1 MDSNMSEYEKK
12 ISELRSRLKKVKS
25 SNSRKSR
32 DIEAIS
38 TEIERL
44 ENEVYTNTTSDSFD
58 QELEQVEALIA
69 KNQMIYKE
77 NSNKLLEIHNE
88 MLDISASENL
98 GNFSVEDFA
107 KNDDER
113 KKKYEKLSG
122 LYDSYGRVKRDTLE
136 RKKTLAALV
145 RKRNKLKK
153 DMELSDS
160 LHIGASQYREITD
173 TLRKRK
179 IVISILEQD
188 SYLASIIK
196 KPYKEQTPDERK
208 AIKAAKEEIIKKI
221 SEEIQRGATISESIE
236 ILYSLDTEMILKKKP
251 REVKMNLEE
260 LKNIVNSSD
269 GAVVRF
275 VGYQEKK
282 EPLKA
287 PDDMLLS
294 SQGEII
300 DKAMNSVYTYSKNY
314 HVLKGKD
321 DTKGYT
327 GEESKEFIDSI
338 RGTLPGVNEQ
348 EIRAL
353 ANRYAMAYH
362 DYRDMVSNARN
373 YTGEDIGA
381 ANDKVES
388 ARIEIE
394 NYIKNYYQEA
404 KANQGKDD
412 KDGQKD
418 FSDMTKEELE
428 KEIEKLEDQI
438 AMGRTQGIDV
448 TDLEEQLKL
457 ATSEFDKKDINPNL
471 SNPNPDFDFSEMDID
486 DLRNSRGNIHNQLMI
501 GQAQG
506 KDISDLAEQLN
517 AIDSEIARREKGKQ
531 KTLNPTTPN
540 PGNPDFDFSEMDIDD
555 LRNSRGNIH
564 NQLMI
569 GQAQGKDISDLAE
582 QLNAIDTEIAR
593 REKEDQKTAAPKPGY
608 PDFDISEMDLD
619 DLKNYRGNIHNL
631 LMIGQAQEKD
641 ISDLAERLNAI
652 DNEIAR
658 REKED
663 QKTAA
668 PKPGYPDFDISE
680 MDLDDL
686 KNYRGNIHNL
696 LMIGQAQEKD
706 ISDLAERLN
715 AIDNE
720 IARREKEEQMAT
732 QPTVAPTTASH
743 TTAPNTA
750 SHTTAPNTAS
760 HTTAPNTASH
770 TTAPNTASHTT
781 APNTASHTT
790 APNTAS
796 HTTAPKKTT
805 KPTVY
810 SVQSILAKL
819 TKDLD
824 VGKKDVKRYNASNIK
839 VRNTFK
845 EELHSGNVLY
855 NVVHVVPT
863 IFKTTVGFF
872 RKLGAKIMLKD
883 DAKKMVETLKSRI
896 NDLSED
902 ELQFLFD
909 NYRGNAIVQDMN
921 LQINDLLQAKL
932 KEFGLAKVEKLNDDI
947 KKNYSEL
954 FTLVGQI
961 NALDNK
967 TDKASIAK
975 KQELY
980 AKASVFVKKILDSRK
995 DANSLLSG
1003 GIHGQEEDFK
1013 AAATK
1018 MNYVGLRFSK
1028 IDDFDSELQQRLGE
1042 TELRMNQ
1049 AIAADE
1055 PKATVDKFLELEAL
1069 YSKNTEVKKSI
1080 VGRRSVGA
1088 KCYSPLAEEL
1098 NYKDDPFIKDL
1109 FTTIAVTSATVS
1121 AFRALSAQK
1130 MINEHNQQLSQ
1141 ANSNNQATIDYVH
1154 QTGND
1159 IASRRETFAEGMKA
1173 QGYGDTL
1180 GTANLGERYSLDGSN
1195 WHLGSDTYR
1204 SLDSHFHQIS
1214 SDNFANVSSQLN
1226 DVVSKYGQGTIT
1238 NAQALQEI
1246 AKISSSSNN
1255 AFMNLV
1261 TQSKEVLSN
1270 YTASH
1275 PQFDLSAVQG
1285 SIDYLV
1291 NHTDAIANMN
1301 QSMVD
1306 VTNLGGG
1313 LADVTLQQLEP
1324 LTAMPG
1330 LYSSLIAAASS
1341 AALASGVSKSM
1352 RKKDR
1357 EKYAEELSQMIME
1370 GYGQELEEN
1379 EKGHYL

>member
-619 DLKNYRGNIHNL
+619 DLR
-631 LMIGQAQEKD
+631 
-641 ISDLAERLNAI
+641 
-652 DNEIAR
+652 
-658 REKED
+658 
-663 QKTAA
+663 
-668 PKPGYPDFDISE
+668 
-680 MDLDDL
+680 
-686 KNYRGNIHNL
+686 NYRGNIHNL

-732 QPTVAPTTASH
+732 QPTVAPT
-743 TTAPNTA
+743 
-750 SHTTAPNTAS
+750 
-760 HTTAPNTASH
+760 
-770 TTAPNTASHTT
+770 
-781 APNTASHTT
+781 TASHTT

>member
-32 DIEAIS
+32 DIDAIS

-136 RKKTLAALV
+136 RKKALAALV

-188 SYLASIIK
+188 PYLASIVK

-327 GEESKEFIDSI
+327 GEESKEFLDSI

-412 KDGQKD
+412 KNGQKD

-457 ATSEFDKKDINPNL
+457 ATSEFDKKDINPDL

-486 DLRNSRGNIHNQLMI
+486 DLRNSRGNIHNQLML

-506 KDISDLAEQLN
+506 KDVSDLAEQLA
-517 AIDSEIARREKGKQ
+517 AIDTEIARREKGKQ

-540 PGNPDFDFSEMDIDD
+540 PSNPDFDFSEMDIDD
-555 LRNSRGNIH
+555 LRNYRGNIH
-564 NQLMI
+564 NLLML
-569 GQAQGKDISDLAE
+569 GQAQEKDISDLAE
-582 QLNAIDTEIAR
+582 KLNAIDTEIAR
-593 REKEDQKTAAPKPGY
+593 REKDEQKTTTPESDY

-619 DLKNYRGNIHNL
+619 DLRNYRGNIHNL
-631 LMIGQAQEKD
+631 LMLGQAQEKD
-641 ISDLAERLNAI
+641 ISDIAEKL
-652 DNEIAR
+652 
-658 REKED
+658 
-663 QKTAA
+663 T
-668 PKPGYPDFDISE
+668 
-680 MDLDDL
+680 
-686 KNYRGNIHNL
+686 
-696 LMIGQAQEKD
+696 
-706 ISDLAERLN
+706 

-720 IARREKEEQMAT
+720 IARREKEEQNAT
-732 QPTVAPTTASH
+732 QPTVAPTTASQ

-790 APNTAS
+790 APNTTSQTTAPNTAS

-819 TKDLD
+819 TNGLD
-824 VGKKDVKRYNASNIK
+824 VGKKDVKRFNASNIK

-872 RKLGAKIMLKD
+872 RKLGAKITLSD
-883 DAKKMVETLKSRI
+883 NAKKNVEILKSRI

-967 TDKASIAK
+967 TDKASITK

-980 AKASVFVKKILDSRK
+980 AKASVYVKNILNSRK

-1003 GIHGQEEDFK
+1003 GVHGQEEDFK

-1130 MINEHNQQLSQ
+1130 MINQHNQQLSQ

-1270 YTASH
+1270 YAANH

-1379 EKGHYL
+1379 EKGHYM

>member
-25 SNSRKSR
+25 SNSRKSK

-188 SYLASIIK
+188 PYLASIIK

-221 SEEIQRGATISESIE
+221 SEEIQRGASISESIE

-327 GEESKEFIDSI
+327 GEESKEFLDSI

-412 KDGQKD
+412 KNGQKD

-448 TDLEEQLKL
+448 TDLEEQLKR

-486 DLRNSRGNIHNQLMI
+486 DLRNSRGNIHNQLML

-506 KDISDLAEQLN
+506 KDISDLAEQLA

-582 QLNAIDTEIAR
+582 QLNAID
-593 REKEDQKTAAPKPGY
+593 
-608 PDFDISEMDLD
+608 
-619 DLKNYRGNIHNL
+619 
-631 LMIGQAQEKD
+631 
-641 ISDLAERLNAI
+641 
-652 DNEIAR
+652 NEIAR

-686 KNYRGNIHNL
+686 RNYRGNIHNL

-706 ISDLAERLN
+706 ISDFAERLN

-720 IARREKEEQMAT
+720 IARREKEEQKAT
-732 QPTVAPTTASH
+732 QPTVAPT
-743 TTAPNTA
+743 
-750 SHTTAPNTAS
+750 
-760 HTTAPNTASH
+760 
-770 TTAPNTASHTT
+770 
-781 APNTASHTT
+781 TASHTT

-980 AKASVFVKKILDSRK
+980 AKASVFVKNILDSRK

-1379 EKGHYL
+1379 EKGHYM

>member
-32 DIEAIS
+32 DIDAIS

-136 RKKTLAALV
+136 RKKALAALV

-188 SYLASIIK
+188 PYLASIVK

-221 SEEIQRGATISESIE
+221 SEEIQRGASISESIE

-287 PDDMLLS
+287 PDDMFLS

-327 GEESKEFIDSI
+327 GEESKEFLDSI

-412 KDGQKD
+412 KNGQKD

-448 TDLEEQLKL
+448 TDLEEQLMR

-486 DLRNSRGNIHNQLMI
+486 DLRNSRGNIHNQLML

-517 AIDSEIARREKGKQ
+517 AIDNEIARREKGKQ
-531 KTLNPTTPN
+531 KTLKPPTPN
-540 PGNPDFDFSEMDIDD
+540 PGNLDFDFSEMDIDD

-564 NQLMI
+564 NQLML

-593 REKEDQKTAAPKPGY
+593 REKEEQKTTTPKSDY
-608 PDFDISEMDLD
+608 PDYDISEMDID
-619 DLKNYRGNIHNL
+619 DLRNYRGNIHNL
-631 LMIGQAQEKD
+631 LMLGQAQEKD
-641 ISDLAERLNAI
+641 ISDLAE
-652 DNEIAR
+652 
-658 REKED
+658 K
-663 QKTAA
+663 
-668 PKPGYPDFDISE
+668 
-680 MDLDDL
+680 
-686 KNYRGNIHNL
+686 
-696 LMIGQAQEKD
+696 
-706 ISDLAERLN
+706 LN

-732 QPTVAPTTASH
+732 QPTVAPT
-743 TTAPNTA
+743 TA

-883 DAKKMVETLKSRI
+883 DAKKVVETLKSRI

-980 AKASVFVKKILDSRK
+980 AKASVFVKNILDSRK

-1003 GIHGQEEDFK
+1003 GVHGQEEDFK

-1204 SLDSHFHQIS
+1204 SLDSHFHQLS

-1255 AFMNLV
+1255 ALMNLA

-1270 YTASH
+1270 YAANH

-1357 EKYAEELSQMIME
+1357 EKYAEELSHMIME

-1379 EKGHYL
+1379 EKGHYM

>member
-25 SNSRKSR
+25 SNSRKSK

-136 RKKTLAALV
+136 RKKALAALV

-188 SYLASIIK
+188 PYLASIIK

-221 SEEIQRGATISESIE
+221 SEEIQRGASISESIE

-327 GEESKEFIDSI
+327 GEESKEFLDSI

-448 TDLEEQLKL
+448 TDLEEQLKR

-486 DLRNSRGNIHNQLMI
+486 DLRNSRGNIHNQLM
-501 GQAQG
+501 
-506 KDISDLAEQLN
+506 L
-517 AIDSEIARREKGKQ
+517 
-531 KTLNPTTPN
+531 
-540 PGNPDFDFSEMDIDD
+540 
-555 LRNSRGNIH
+555 
-564 NQLMI
+564 

-593 REKEDQKTAAPKPGY
+593 REKENQKTAAPKPGY

-619 DLKNYRGNIHNL
+619 DLR
-631 LMIGQAQEKD
+631 
-641 ISDLAERLNAI
+641 
-652 DNEIAR
+652 
-658 REKED
+658 
-663 QKTAA
+663 
-668 PKPGYPDFDISE
+668 
-680 MDLDDL
+680 
-686 KNYRGNIHNL
+686 NYRGNIHNL

-790 APNTAS
+790 AP
-796 HTTAPKKTT
+796 KKTT

-819 TKDLD
+819 TNGLD

-872 RKLGAKIMLKD
+872 RKLGAKIMLND
-883 DAKKMVETLKSRI
+883 SAKKNVEILKSRI
-896 NDLSED
+896 NILSD
-902 ELQFLFD
+902 NELQFLFD

-980 AKASVFVKKILDSRK
+980 AKASVFVKNILDSRK

-1379 EKGHYL
+1379 EKGHYM

>member
-136 RKKTLAALV
+136 RKKALAALV

-188 SYLASIIK
+188 PYLASIVK

-314 HVLKGKD
+314 HVLKGKG

-327 GEESKEFIDSI
+327 GEESKEFLDSI

-412 KDGQKD
+412 KNGQKD

-457 ATSEFDKKDINPNL
+457 ATSEFDKKDINPDL

-486 DLRNSRGNIHNQLMI
+486 DLRNSRGNIHNQLML

-506 KDISDLAEQLN
+506 KDISDLAEQLV
-517 AIDSEIARREKGKQ
+517 AIDNEIARREKGKQ

-540 PGNPDFDFSEMDIDD
+540 PGNPDFDFSEMNLDD

-564 NQLMI
+564 NQLML
-569 GQAQGKDISDLAE
+569 GQAQG
-582 QLNAIDTEIAR
+582 
-593 REKEDQKTAAPKPGY
+593 
-608 PDFDISEMDLD
+608 
-619 DLKNYRGNIHNL
+619 
-631 LMIGQAQEKD
+631 KD

-658 REKED
+658 REKDE
-663 QKTAA
+663 QKTTT
-668 PKPGYPDFDISE
+668 PESDYPDFDISE
-680 MDLDDL
+680 MNIDDL
-686 KNYRGNIHNL
+686 RNYRGNIHNL
-696 LMIGQAQEKD
+696 LMLGQAQEKD
-706 ISDLAERLN
+706 ISDLAEKLN
-715 AIDNE
+715 AIDTE
-720 IARREKEEQMAT
+720 IARREKEEQNAT
-732 QPTVAPTTASH
+732 QPTVAPTTASQ

-781 APNTASHTT
+781 APNTTSQ
-790 APNTAS
+790 
-796 HTTAPKKTT
+796 TTAPKKTA

-824 VGKKDVKRYNASNIK
+824 VGKKDVKRFNASNIK

-872 RKLGAKIMLKD
+872 RKLGAKITLSD
-883 DAKKMVETLKSRI
+883 NAKKNVEILKSRI

-967 TDKASIAK
+967 TDKASITK

-980 AKASVFVKKILDSRK
+980 AKASVYVKNILNSRK

-1003 GIHGQEEDFK
+1003 GVHGQEEDFK

-1130 MINEHNQQLSQ
+1130 MINQHNQQLSQ

-1159 IASRRETFAEGMKA
+1159 IAGRRGTFAEGMKA

-1379 EKGHYL
+1379 EKGHYM

>member
-136 RKKTLAALV
+136 RKKALAALV

-188 SYLASIIK
+188 PYLAAIVK

-221 SEEIQRGATISESIE
+221 SEEIQRGASISESIE

-327 GEESKEFIDSI
+327 GEESKEFLDSI

-412 KDGQKD
+412 KNGQKD

-471 SNPNPDFDFSEMDID
+471 GNPNPDFDFSEMDID
-486 DLRNSRGNIHNQLMI
+486 DLRNSRGNIHNQLM
-501 GQAQG
+501 
-506 KDISDLAEQLN
+506 L
-517 AIDSEIARREKGKQ
+517 
-531 KTLNPTTPN
+531 
-540 PGNPDFDFSEMDIDD
+540 
-555 LRNSRGNIH
+555 
-564 NQLMI
+564 

-619 DLKNYRGNIHNL
+619 DLRNYRGNIHNL

-641 ISDLAERLNAI
+641 ISDLAEQLNAI
-652 DNEIAR
+652 DTEIAR
-658 REKED
+658 REKEE
-663 QKTAA
+663 QKTTT
-668 PKPGYPDFDISE
+668 PKSDYPDYDISE
-680 MDLDDL
+680 MDIDDL
-686 KNYRGNIHNL
+686 RNYRGNIHNL
-696 LMIGQAQEKD
+696 LMLGQAQEKD
-706 ISDLAERLN
+706 ISDLAEKLN

-720 IARREKEEQMAT
+720 IARREKEEQKAT
-732 QPTVAPTTASH
+732 QPTVAPTTASHTTAPNTASHTTAPNTASH

-980 AKASVFVKKILDSRK
+980 AKASVYVKNILNSRK

-1379 EKGHYL
+1379 EKGHYM

>member
-12 ISELRSRLKKVKS
+12 ISELRSRLKKVKN

-32 DIEAIS
+32 DIDAIS

-136 RKKTLAALV
+136 RKKALAALV

-188 SYLASIIK
+188 PYLASIVK

-327 GEESKEFIDSI
+327 GEESKEFLDSI

-412 KDGQKD
+412 KNGQKD

-448 TDLEEQLKL
+448 TDLEEQLMR

-471 SNPNPDFDFSEMDID
+471 GNPNPDFDFSEMDID
-486 DLRNSRGNIHNQLMI
+486 DLRNSRGNIHNQLML

-517 AIDSEIARREKGKQ
+517 AID
-531 KTLNPTTPN
+531 N
-540 PGNPDFDFSEMDIDD
+540 
-555 LRNSRGNIH
+555 
-564 NQLMI
+564 
-569 GQAQGKDISDLAE
+569 
-582 QLNAIDTEIAR
+582 EIAR
-593 REKEDQKTAAPKPGY
+593 REKEEQKTAAPKPGY

-619 DLKNYRGNIHNL
+619 DLR
-631 LMIGQAQEKD
+631 
-641 ISDLAERLNAI
+641 
-652 DNEIAR
+652 
-658 REKED
+658 
-663 QKTAA
+663 
-668 PKPGYPDFDISE
+668 
-680 MDLDDL
+680 
-686 KNYRGNIHNL
+686 NYRGNIHNL

-732 QPTVAPTTASH
+732 QPTVAPT
-743 TTAPNTA
+743 
-750 SHTTAPNTAS
+750 TAS

-872 RKLGAKIMLKD
+872 RKLGAKITLSD
-883 DAKKMVETLKSRI
+883 NAKKNVEILKSRI

-967 TDKASIAK
+967 TDKASITK

-980 AKASVFVKKILDSRK
+980 AKASVYVKNILNSRK

-1003 GIHGQEEDFK
+1003 GVHGQEEDFK

-1159 IASRRETFAEGMKA
+1159 IASRRGTFAEGMKA

-1246 AKISSSSNN
+1246 SKISASSNN
-1255 AFMNLV
+1255 AFMDLV

-1379 EKGHYL
+1379 EKGHYM

>member
-25 SNSRKSR
+25 SNSRKSK

-136 RKKTLAALV
+136 RKKALAALV

-188 SYLASIIK
+188 PYLASIIK

-221 SEEIQRGATISESIE
+221 SEEIQRGASISESIE

-327 GEESKEFIDSI
+327 GEESKEFLDSI

-448 TDLEEQLKL
+448 TDLEEQLKR

-486 DLRNSRGNIHNQLMI
+486 DLRNSRGNIHNQLML

-517 AIDSEIARREKGKQ
+517 AIDNEIARREKGKQ
-531 KTLNPTTPN
+531 KTLKPTTPN

-593 REKEDQKTAAPKPGY
+593 REKENQKTAAPKPGY

-619 DLKNYRGNIHNL
+619 DLR
-631 LMIGQAQEKD
+631 
-641 ISDLAERLNAI
+641 
-652 DNEIAR
+652 
-658 REKED
+658 
-663 QKTAA
+663 
-668 PKPGYPDFDISE
+668 
-680 MDLDDL
+680 
-686 KNYRGNIHNL
+686 NYRGNIHNL

-790 APNTAS
+790 AP
-796 HTTAPKKTT
+796 KKTT

-819 TKDLD
+819 TNGLD

-872 RKLGAKIMLKD
+872 RKLGAKIMLND
-883 DAKKMVETLKSRI
+883 SAKKNVEILKSRI
-896 NDLSED
+896 NILSD
-902 ELQFLFD
+902 NELQFLFD

-980 AKASVFVKKILDSRK
+980 AKASVFVKNILDSRK

-1379 EKGHYL
+1379 EKGHYM

>member
-32 DIEAIS
+32 DIDAIS

-136 RKKTLAALV
+136 RKKALAALV

-188 SYLASIIK
+188 PYLASIVK

-221 SEEIQRGATISESIE
+221 SEEIQRGASISESIE

-327 GEESKEFIDSI
+327 GEESKEFLDSI

-412 KDGQKD
+412 KNGQKD

-457 ATSEFDKKDINPNL
+457 ATSEFDKKDINPDL

-486 DLRNSRGNIHNQLMI
+486 DLRNSRGNIHNQLML

-506 KDISDLAEQLN
+506 KDISDLAEQLA
-517 AIDSEIARREKGKQ
+517 AIDTEIARREKGKQ

-540 PGNPDFDFSEMDIDD
+540 PGNPDFDFSEMDLDD

-564 NQLMI
+564 NQLML
-569 GQAQGKDISDLAE
+569 GQAQGKDISDLAD
-582 QLNAIDTEIAR
+582 QLNAIDNEIAR
-593 REKEDQKTAAPKPGY
+593 REKDEQKTTTPESDY
-608 PDFDISEMDLD
+608 PDFDISEMDID
-619 DLKNYRGNIHNL
+619 DLRNYRGNIHNL
-631 LMIGQAQEKD
+631 LMLGQAQEKD
-641 ISDLAERLNAI
+641 ISDLAE
-652 DNEIAR
+652 
-658 REKED
+658 K
-663 QKTAA
+663 
-668 PKPGYPDFDISE
+668 
-680 MDLDDL
+680 
-686 KNYRGNIHNL
+686 
-696 LMIGQAQEKD
+696 
-706 ISDLAERLN
+706 LN

-720 IARREKEEQMAT
+720 IARREKEEQKTT
-732 QPTVAPTTASH
+732 QPTVAPTTASQ

-819 TKDLD
+819 TNGLD
-824 VGKKDVKRYNASNIK
+824 VGKKDVKRFNASNIK

-872 RKLGAKIMLKD
+872 RKLGAKIMLND
-883 DAKKMVETLKSRI
+883 SAKKNVEILKSRI
-896 NDLSED
+896 NILSD
-902 ELQFLFD
+902 NELQFLFD

-967 TDKASIAK
+967 TDKASITK

-980 AKASVFVKKILDSRK
+980 AKASVYVKNILNSRK

-1003 GIHGQEEDFK
+1003 GVHGQEEDFK

-1130 MINEHNQQLSQ
+1130 MINQHNQQLSQ

-1159 IASRRETFAEGMKA
+1159 IASRRGTFAEGMKA

-1246 AKISSSSNN
+1246 SKISASSNN
-1255 AFMNLV
+1255 AFMDLV

-1270 YTASH
+1270 YAANH

-1313 LADVTLQQLEP
+1313 LADVTLQQIEP

-1379 EKGHYL
+1379 EKGHYM

>member
-58 QELEQVEALIA
+58 QELEQLEALIA

-136 RKKTLAALV
+136 RKKALAALV

-188 SYLASIIK
+188 PYLAAIVK

-327 GEESKEFIDSI
+327 GEESKEFLDSI

-394 NYIKNYYQEA
+394 NYIKNYYQET

-412 KDGQKD
+412 KDGKKD

-448 TDLEEQLKL
+448 TDLEEQLMR
-457 ATSEFDKKDINPNL
+457 ATSEFDKKGINPNL
-471 SNPNPDFDFSEMDID
+471 GNPNPDFDFSEMDID
-486 DLRNSRGNIHNQLMI
+486 DLRNSRGNIYNQLML

-564 NQLMI
+564 NQLML

-593 REKEDQKTAAPKPGY
+593 REKENQKTAAPKPGY

-619 DLKNYRGNIHNL
+619 DLRNYRGNIHNL

-641 ISDLAERLNAI
+641 IR
-652 DNEIAR
+652 
-658 REKED
+658 
-663 QKTAA
+663 
-668 PKPGYPDFDISE
+668 
-680 MDLDDL
+680 
-686 KNYRGNIHNL
+686 
-696 LMIGQAQEKD
+696 
-706 ISDLAERLN
+706 DLAERLN

-1204 SLDSHFHQIS
+1204 SLDSQFHQLS

-1255 AFMNLV
+1255 TLMNLA

-1270 YTASH
+1270 YAASH

-1357 EKYAEELSQMIME
+1357 EKYAEELSQMILE
-1370 GYGQELEEN
+1370 GYGQELKEN
-1379 EKGHYL
+1379 DKGHHM

>member
-25 SNSRKSR
+25 SNSRKSK

-136 RKKTLAALV
+136 RKKALAALV

-188 SYLASIIK
+188 PYLASIIK

-221 SEEIQRGATISESIE
+221 SEEIQRGASISESIE

-327 GEESKEFIDSI
+327 GEESKEFLDSI

-448 TDLEEQLKL
+448 TDLEEQLKR

-486 DLRNSRGNIHNQLMI
+486 DLRNSRGNIHNQLML

-517 AIDSEIARREKGKQ
+517 AIDNEIARREKGKQ
-531 KTLNPTTPN
+531 KTLKPTTPN

-593 REKEDQKTAAPKPGY
+593 REKENQKTAAPKPGY

-619 DLKNYRGNIHNL
+619 DLRNYRGNIHNL
-631 LMIGQAQEKD
+631 LMIGQAQE
-641 ISDLAERLNAI
+641 
-652 DNEIAR
+652 
-658 REKED
+658 
-663 QKTAA
+663 Q
-668 PKPGYPDFDISE
+668 
-680 MDLDDL
+680 
-686 KNYRGNIHNL
+686 
-696 LMIGQAQEKD
+696 D

-790 APNTAS
+790 AP
-796 HTTAPKKTT
+796 KKTT

-819 TKDLD
+819 TNGLD

-872 RKLGAKIMLKD
+872 RKLGAKIMLND
-883 DAKKMVETLKSRI
+883 SAKKNVEILKSRI
-896 NDLSED
+896 NILSD
-902 ELQFLFD
+902 NELQFLFD

-980 AKASVFVKKILDSRK
+980 AKASVFVKNILDSRK

-1379 EKGHYL
+1379 EKGHYM

>member
-1 MDSNMSEYEKK
+1 
-12 ISELRSRLKKVKS
+12 
-25 SNSRKSR
+25 
-32 DIEAIS
+32 
-38 TEIERL
+38 
-44 ENEVYTNTTSDSFD
+44 
-58 QELEQVEALIA
+58 
-69 KNQMIYKE
+69 
-77 NSNKLLEIHNE
+77 
-88 MLDISASENL
+88 
-98 GNFSVEDFA
+98 
-107 KNDDER
+107 
-113 KKKYEKLSG
+113 
-122 LYDSYGRVKRDTLE
+122 
-136 RKKTLAALV
+136 
-145 RKRNKLKK
+145 
-153 DMELSDS
+153 
-160 LHIGASQYREITD
+160 
-173 TLRKRK
+173 
-179 IVISILEQD
+179 
-188 SYLASIIK
+188 
-196 KPYKEQTPDERK
+196 
-208 AIKAAKEEIIKKI
+208 
-221 SEEIQRGATISESIE
+221 
-236 ILYSLDTEMILKKKP
+236 
-251 REVKMNLEE
+251 
-260 LKNIVNSSD
+260 
-269 GAVVRF
+269 
-275 VGYQEKK
+275 
-282 EPLKA
+282 
-287 PDDMLLS
+287 
-294 SQGEII
+294 
-300 DKAMNSVYTYSKNY
+300 
-314 HVLKGKD
+314 
-321 DTKGYT
+321 
-327 GEESKEFIDSI
+327 
-338 RGTLPGVNEQ
+338 
-348 EIRAL
+348 
-353 ANRYAMAYH
+353 
-362 DYRDMVSNARN
+362 
-373 YTGEDIGA
+373 
-381 ANDKVES
+381 
-388 ARIEIE
+388 
-394 NYIKNYYQEA
+394 
-404 KANQGKDD
+404 
-412 KDGQKD
+412 
-418 FSDMTKEELE
+418 
-428 KEIEKLEDQI
+428 
-438 AMGRTQGIDV
+438 
-448 TDLEEQLKL
+448 
-457 ATSEFDKKDINPNL
+457 
-471 SNPNPDFDFSEMDID
+471 
-486 DLRNSRGNIHNQLMI
+486 
-501 GQAQG
+501 
-506 KDISDLAEQLN
+506 
-517 AIDSEIARREKGKQ
+517 
-531 KTLNPTTPN
+531 
-540 PGNPDFDFSEMDIDD
+540 MDIDD

-593 REKEDQKTAAPKPGY
+593 REKENQKTAAPKPGY

-619 DLKNYRGNIHNL
+619 DLR
-631 LMIGQAQEKD
+631 
-641 ISDLAERLNAI
+641 
-652 DNEIAR
+652 
-658 REKED
+658 
-663 QKTAA
+663 
-668 PKPGYPDFDISE
+668 
-680 MDLDDL
+680 
-686 KNYRGNIHNL
+686 NYRGNIHNL

-796 HTTAPKKTT
+796 HTTAPNTASHTTAPKKTT

-819 TKDLD
+819 TNGLD

-872 RKLGAKIMLKD
+872 RKLGAKIMLND
-883 DAKKMVETLKSRI
+883 SAKKNVEILKSRI
-896 NDLSED
+896 NILSD
-902 ELQFLFD
+902 NELQFLFD

-980 AKASVFVKKILDSRK
+980 AKASVFVKNILDSRK

-1226 DVVSKYGQGTIT
+1226 
-1238 NAQALQEI
+1238 
-1246 AKISSSSNN
+1246 
-1255 AFMNLV
+1255 
-1261 TQSKEVLSN
+1261 
-1270 YTASH
+1270 
-1275 PQFDLSAVQG
+1275 
-1285 SIDYLV
+1285 
-1291 NHTDAIANMN
+1291 
-1301 QSMVD
+1301 
-1306 VTNLGGG
+1306 
-1313 LADVTLQQLEP
+1313 
-1324 LTAMPG
+1324 
-1330 LYSSLIAAASS
+1330 
-1341 AALASGVSKSM
+1341 
-1352 RKKDR
+1352 
-1357 EKYAEELSQMIME
+1357 
-1370 GYGQELEEN
+1370 
-1379 EKGHYL
+1379 

>member
-582 QLNAIDTEIAR
+582 QLNAIDT
-593 REKEDQKTAAPKPGY
+593 
-608 PDFDISEMDLD
+608 
-619 DLKNYRGNIHNL
+619 
-631 LMIGQAQEKD
+631 
-641 ISDLAERLNAI
+641 
-652 DNEIAR
+652 EIAR

>member
-32 DIEAIS
+32 DIDAIS

-136 RKKTLAALV
+136 RKKALAALV

-188 SYLASIIK
+188 PYLASIVK

-221 SEEIQRGATISESIE
+221 SEEIQRGASISESIE

-327 GEESKEFIDSI
+327 GEESKEFLDSI

-412 KDGQKD
+412 KNGQKD

-457 ATSEFDKKDINPNL
+457 ATSEFDKKDINPDL

-486 DLRNSRGNIHNQLMI
+486 DLRNSRGNIHNQLML

-506 KDISDLAEQLN
+506 KDISDLAEQLI

-540 PGNPDFDFSEMDIDD
+540 PGNPDFDFSEMDLDD

-564 NQLMI
+564 NQLML
-569 GQAQGKDISDLAE
+569 GQAQGKDISDLAD

-593 REKEDQKTAAPKPGY
+593 REKKEQK
-608 PDFDISEMDLD
+608 
-619 DLKNYRGNIHNL
+619 
-631 LMIGQAQEKD
+631 
-641 ISDLAERLNAI
+641 
-652 DNEIAR
+652 
-658 REKED
+658 
-663 QKTAA
+663 
-668 PKPGYPDFDISE
+668 
-680 MDLDDL
+680 
-686 KNYRGNIHNL
+686 
-696 LMIGQAQEKD
+696 
-706 ISDLAERLN
+706 
-715 AIDNE
+715 
-720 IARREKEEQMAT
+720 AT
-732 QPTVAPTTASH
+732 QPTVAPT
-743 TTAPNTA
+743 
-750 SHTTAPNTAS
+750 TAS

-980 AKASVFVKKILDSRK
+980 AKASVFVKNILDSRK

-1141 ANSNNQATIDYVH
+1141 TNSNNQATIDYVH

-1379 EKGHYL
+1379 EKGHYM

>member
-1 MDSNMSEYEKK
+1 
-12 ISELRSRLKKVKS
+12 
-25 SNSRKSR
+25 
-32 DIEAIS
+32 
-38 TEIERL
+38 
-44 ENEVYTNTTSDSFD
+44 
-58 QELEQVEALIA
+58 
-69 KNQMIYKE
+69 
-77 NSNKLLEIHNE
+77 
-88 MLDISASENL
+88 ML
-98 GNFSVEDFA
+98 
-107 KNDDER
+107 
-113 KKKYEKLSG
+113 
-122 LYDSYGRVKRDTLE
+122 
-136 RKKTLAALV
+136 
-145 RKRNKLKK
+145 
-153 DMELSDS
+153 
-160 LHIGASQYREITD
+160 
-173 TLRKRK
+173 
-179 IVISILEQD
+179 
-188 SYLASIIK
+188 
-196 KPYKEQTPDERK
+196 
-208 AIKAAKEEIIKKI
+208 
-221 SEEIQRGATISESIE
+221 
-236 ILYSLDTEMILKKKP
+236 
-251 REVKMNLEE
+251 
-260 LKNIVNSSD
+260 
-269 GAVVRF
+269 
-275 VGYQEKK
+275 
-282 EPLKA
+282 
-287 PDDMLLS
+287 
-294 SQGEII
+294 
-300 DKAMNSVYTYSKNY
+300 
-314 HVLKGKD
+314 
-321 DTKGYT
+321 
-327 GEESKEFIDSI
+327 
-338 RGTLPGVNEQ
+338 
-348 EIRAL
+348 
-353 ANRYAMAYH
+353 
-362 DYRDMVSNARN
+362 
-373 YTGEDIGA
+373 
-381 ANDKVES
+381 
-388 ARIEIE
+388 
-394 NYIKNYYQEA
+394 
-404 KANQGKDD
+404 
-412 KDGQKD
+412 
-418 FSDMTKEELE
+418 
-428 KEIEKLEDQI
+428 
-438 AMGRTQGIDV
+438 
-448 TDLEEQLKL
+448 
-457 ATSEFDKKDINPNL
+457 
-471 SNPNPDFDFSEMDID
+471 
-486 DLRNSRGNIHNQLMI
+486 

-506 KDISDLAEQLN
+506 KDISDLAEQLA
-517 AIDSEIARREKGKQ
+517 AIDNEIARREKGKQ

-564 NQLMI
+564 NQLML
-569 GQAQGKDISDLAE
+569 GQAQGKDISDLAD
-582 QLNAIDTEIAR
+582 QLNAIDNEIAR
-593 REKEDQKTAAPKPGY
+593 REKDEQKTTTSESDY

-619 DLKNYRGNIHNL
+619 DLRNYRGNIHNL
-631 LMIGQAQEKD
+631 LMLGQAQEKD
-641 ISDLAERLNAI
+641 ISDLAEKLNAI
-652 DNEIAR
+652 DTEI
-658 REKED
+658 
-663 QKTAA
+663 T
-668 PKPGYPDFDISE
+668 
-680 MDLDDL
+680 
-686 KNYRGNIHNL
+686 
-696 LMIGQAQEKD
+696 
-706 ISDLAERLN
+706 
-715 AIDNE
+715 
-720 IARREKEEQMAT
+720 RREKEEQKAT
-732 QPTVAPTTASH
+732 QPTVAPTTASQ
-743 TTAPNTA
+743 TTAPNTASQTTVPNTA

-760 HTTAPNTASH
+760 HTTAPNT
-770 TTAPNTASHTT
+770 TSHTT

-796 HTTAPKKTT
+796 HTTAPKKTA

-824 VGKKDVKRYNASNIK
+824 VGKKDVKRFNASNIK

-872 RKLGAKIMLKD
+872 RKLGAKITLSD
-883 DAKKMVETLKSRI
+883 NAKKNVEILKSRI

-967 TDKASIAK
+967 TDKASITK

-980 AKASVFVKKILDSRK
+980 AKASVYVKNILNSRK

-1003 GIHGQEEDFK
+1003 GVHGQEEDFK

-1130 MINEHNQQLSQ
+1130 MINQHNQQLSQ

-1246 AKISSSSNN
+1246 SKISSSSNN
-1255 AFMNLV
+1255 AFMDLV

-1313 LADVTLQQLEP
+1313 LADVTLQQIEP

-1379 EKGHYL
+1379 EKGHYM

>member
-32 DIEAIS
+32 DIDAIS

-136 RKKTLAALV
+136 RKKALAALV

-188 SYLASIIK
+188 PYLASIVK

-327 GEESKEFIDSI
+327 SEESKEFLDSI

-362 DYRDMVSNARN
+362 DYRDMVSNARK

-412 KDGQKD
+412 KNGQKD

-428 KEIEKLEDQI
+428 REIEKLEDQI

-457 ATSEFDKKDINPNL
+457 ATSEFDKKDINPDL

-486 DLRNSRGNIHNQLMI
+486 DLRNSRGNIHNQLML

-506 KDISDLAEQLN
+506 KDISDLAEQLT
-517 AIDSEIARREKGKQ
+517 AIDNEIARREKGKQ

-540 PGNPDFDFSEMDIDD
+540 PSNPDFDFSEMDIDD

-564 NQLMI
+564 NQLML

-582 QLNAIDTEIAR
+582 QLTAIDNEIARREKGKQKTLNPTTPNPSNPDFDFSEMDIDDLRNSRGNIHNQLMLGQAQGKDISDLAEQLAAIDTEIAR
-593 REKEDQKTAAPKPGY
+593 REKEKQ
-608 PDFDISEMDLD
+608 
-619 DLKNYRGNIHNL
+619 N
-631 LMIGQAQEKD
+631 
-641 ISDLAERLNAI
+641 
-652 DNEIAR
+652 
-658 REKED
+658 
-663 QKTAA
+663 
-668 PKPGYPDFDISE
+668 
-680 MDLDDL
+680 
-686 KNYRGNIHNL
+686 
-696 LMIGQAQEKD
+696 
-706 ISDLAERLN
+706 
-715 AIDNE
+715 
-720 IARREKEEQMAT
+720 AT
-732 QPTVAPTTASH
+732 QPTVAPTTASQTTAPNTASH
-743 TTAPNTA
+743 TTAPNTT

-796 HTTAPKKTT
+796 HTTAPKKTA

-824 VGKKDVKRYNASNIK
+824 VGKKDVKRFNASNIK

-845 EELHSGNVLY
+845 EELYSGNVLY

-872 RKLGAKIMLKD
+872 RKLGAKITLSD
-883 DAKKMVETLKSRI
+883 NAKKNVEILKSRI

-967 TDKASIAK
+967 TDKASITK

-980 AKASVFVKKILDSRK
+980 AKASVYVKNILNSRK

-1003 GIHGQEEDFK
+1003 GVHGQEEDFK

-1080 VGRRSVGA
+1080 IGRRSVGA

-1130 MINEHNQQLSQ
+1130 MINQHNQQLSQ

-1246 AKISSSSNN
+1246 SKISSSSNN

-1270 YTASH
+1270 YAANH

-1313 LADVTLQQLEP
+1313 LADVTIQQLEP

-1379 EKGHYL
+1379 EKGHYM

>member
-136 RKKTLAALV
+136 RKKALAALV

-188 SYLASIIK
+188 PYLAAIVK

-221 SEEIQRGATISESIE
+221 SEEIQRGASISESIE

-327 GEESKEFIDSI
+327 GEESKEFLDSI

-362 DYRDMVSNARN
+362 DYSDMVSNARN

-486 DLRNSRGNIHNQLMI
+486 DLRNSRGNIHNQLM
-501 GQAQG
+501 
-506 KDISDLAEQLN
+506 L
-517 AIDSEIARREKGKQ
+517 
-531 KTLNPTTPN
+531 
-540 PGNPDFDFSEMDIDD
+540 
-555 LRNSRGNIH
+555 
-564 NQLMI
+564 

-593 REKEDQKTAAPKPGY
+593 REKENQKTAAPKPGY

-619 DLKNYRGNIHNL
+619 DLRNYRGNIHNL

-652 DNEIAR
+652 DNEIV
-658 REKED
+658 
-663 QKTAA
+663 
-668 PKPGYPDFDISE
+668 
-680 MDLDDL
+680 
-686 KNYRGNIHNL
+686 
-696 LMIGQAQEKD
+696 
-706 ISDLAERLN
+706 
-715 AIDNE
+715 
-720 IARREKEEQMAT
+720 RREKEEQMAT
-732 QPTVAPTTASH
+732 QPTVAPTTASHTTAPNTASH

-980 AKASVFVKKILDSRK
+980 AKASVFVKNILDSRK

-1379 EKGHYL
+1379 EKGHYM

>member
-136 RKKTLAALV
+136 RKKALAALV

-188 SYLASIIK
+188 PYLASIVK

-327 GEESKEFIDSI
+327 GEESKEFLDSI

-394 NYIKNYYQEA
+394 NYIKNYYQET

-412 KDGQKD
+412 KDGKKD

-486 DLRNSRGNIHNQLMI
+486 DLRNSRGNIHNQLML

-506 KDISDLAEQLN
+506 KDISDLAEQLA

-555 LRNSRGNIH
+555 LRNFRGNIH
-564 NQLMI
+564 NQLML

-593 REKEDQKTAAPKPGY
+593 REKENQKTAAPKPGY

-619 DLKNYRGNIHNL
+619 DLR
-631 LMIGQAQEKD
+631 
-641 ISDLAERLNAI
+641 
-652 DNEIAR
+652 
-658 REKED
+658 
-663 QKTAA
+663 
-668 PKPGYPDFDISE
+668 
-680 MDLDDL
+680 
-686 KNYRGNIHNL
+686 NYRGNIHNL

-720 IARREKEEQMAT
+720 IARREKEEQKAT
-732 QPTVAPTTASH
+732 QPTVAPT
-743 TTAPNTA
+743 
-750 SHTTAPNTAS
+750 
-760 HTTAPNTASH
+760 
-770 TTAPNTASHTT
+770 TASHTT

-980 AKASVFVKKILDSRK
+980 AKASVFVKNILDSRK

-1379 EKGHYL
+1379 EKGHYM

>member
-25 SNSRKSR
+25 SNSRKSK

-136 RKKTLAALV
+136 RKKALAALV

-188 SYLASIIK
+188 PYLASIVK

-208 AIKAAKEEIIKKI
+208 AIKAAKEEIIEKI

-327 GEESKEFIDSI
+327 GEESKEFLDSI

-448 TDLEEQLKL
+448 TDLEEQLMR

-471 SNPNPDFDFSEMDID
+471 GNPNPDFDFSEMDID
-486 DLRNSRGNIHNQLMI
+486 DLRNSRGNIYNQLML

-506 KDISDLAEQLN
+506 KDISDLAEQLA

-555 LRNSRGNIH
+555 LRNFRGNIH
-564 NQLMI
+564 NQLML

-593 REKEDQKTAAPKPGY
+593 REKEEQKTTTPKPGY

-619 DLKNYRGNIHNL
+619 DLR
-631 LMIGQAQEKD
+631 
-641 ISDLAERLNAI
+641 
-652 DNEIAR
+652 
-658 REKED
+658 
-663 QKTAA
+663 
-668 PKPGYPDFDISE
+668 
-680 MDLDDL
+680 
-686 KNYRGNIHNL
+686 NYRGNIHNL

-720 IARREKEEQMAT
+720 IARREKEEQKAT
-732 QPTVAPTTASH
+732 QPTVAPT
-743 TTAPNTA
+743 
-750 SHTTAPNTAS
+750 
-760 HTTAPNTASH
+760 
-770 TTAPNTASHTT
+770 TASHTT

-980 AKASVFVKKILDSRK
+980 AKASVFVKNILDSRK

-1379 EKGHYL
+1379 EKGHYM

>member
-327 GEESKEFIDSI
+327 GEESKEFLDSI

-619 DLKNYRGNIHNL
+619 DLR
-631 LMIGQAQEKD
+631 
-641 ISDLAERLNAI
+641 
-652 DNEIAR
+652 
-658 REKED
+658 
-663 QKTAA
+663 
-668 PKPGYPDFDISE
+668 
-680 MDLDDL
+680 
-686 KNYRGNIHNL
+686 NYRGNIHNL

>member
-188 SYLASIIK
+188 PYLAAIVK

-327 GEESKEFIDSI
+327 GEESKEFLDSI

-486 DLRNSRGNIHNQLMI
+486 DLRNSRGNIHNQLML

-531 KTLNPTTPN
+531 KTLKPTTPN
-540 PGNPDFDFSEMDIDD
+540 PGNPDFDFSGMDIDD

-582 QLNAIDTEIAR
+582 QLNAIDDEIAR
-593 REKEDQKTAAPKPGY
+593 REKEDQKTTTPKPGY

-619 DLKNYRGNIHNL
+619 DLR
-631 LMIGQAQEKD
+631 
-641 ISDLAERLNAI
+641 
-652 DNEIAR
+652 
-658 REKED
+658 
-663 QKTAA
+663 
-668 PKPGYPDFDISE
+668 
-680 MDLDDL
+680 
-686 KNYRGNIHNL
+686 NYRGNIHNL

-720 IARREKEEQMAT
+720 IARREKEEQKVT
-732 QPTVAPTTASH
+732 QPTVAPT
-743 TTAPNTA
+743 
-750 SHTTAPNTAS
+750 TAS

-1379 EKGHYL
+1379 EKGHYM

>member
-32 DIEAIS
+32 DIDAIS

-136 RKKTLAALV
+136 RKKALAALV

-188 SYLASIIK
+188 PYLASIVK

-221 SEEIQRGATISESIE
+221 SEEIQRGASISESIE

-287 PDDMLLS
+287 PDDMFLS

-327 GEESKEFIDSI
+327 GEESKEFLDSI

-412 KDGQKD
+412 KNGQKD

-448 TDLEEQLKL
+448 TDLEEQLMR

-486 DLRNSRGNIHNQLMI
+486 DLRNSRGNIHNQLML

-517 AIDSEIARREKGKQ
+517 AIDNEIARREKGKQ
-531 KTLNPTTPN
+531 KTLKPPTPN
-540 PGNPDFDFSEMDIDD
+540 PGNLDFDFSEMDIDD

-564 NQLMI
+564 NQLML

-593 REKEDQKTAAPKPGY
+593 REKEEQKTTTPKSDY
-608 PDFDISEMDLD
+608 PDYDISEMDID
-619 DLKNYRGNIHNL
+619 DLRNYRGNIHNL
-631 LMIGQAQEKD
+631 LMLGQAQEKD
-641 ISDLAERLNAI
+641 ISDLAE
-652 DNEIAR
+652 
-658 REKED
+658 K
-663 QKTAA
+663 
-668 PKPGYPDFDISE
+668 
-680 MDLDDL
+680 
-686 KNYRGNIHNL
+686 
-696 LMIGQAQEKD
+696 
-706 ISDLAERLN
+706 LN

-732 QPTVAPTTASH
+732 QPTVAPTTASHTTAPNTASH

-883 DAKKMVETLKSRI
+883 DAKKVVETLKSRI

-980 AKASVFVKKILDSRK
+980 AKASVFVKNILDSRK

-1003 GIHGQEEDFK
+1003 GVHGQEEDFK

-1204 SLDSHFHQIS
+1204 SLDSHFHQLS

-1255 AFMNLV
+1255 ALMNLA

-1270 YTASH
+1270 YAANH

-1357 EKYAEELSQMIME
+1357 EKYAEELSHMIME

-1379 EKGHYL
+1379 EKGHYM

>member
-136 RKKTLAALV
+136 RKKALAALV

-188 SYLASIIK
+188 PYLAAIVK

-221 SEEIQRGATISESIE
+221 SEEIQRGASISESIE

-327 GEESKEFIDSI
+327 GEESKEFLDSI

-412 KDGQKD
+412 KNGQKD

-471 SNPNPDFDFSEMDID
+471 GNPNPDFDFSEMDID
-486 DLRNSRGNIHNQLMI
+486 DLRNSRGNIHNQLM
-501 GQAQG
+501 
-506 KDISDLAEQLN
+506 L
-517 AIDSEIARREKGKQ
+517 
-531 KTLNPTTPN
+531 
-540 PGNPDFDFSEMDIDD
+540 
-555 LRNSRGNIH
+555 
-564 NQLMI
+564 

-619 DLKNYRGNIHNL
+619 DLRNYRGNIHNL

-641 ISDLAERLNAI
+641 ISDLAEQLNAI
-652 DNEIAR
+652 DTEIAR
-658 REKED
+658 REKEE
-663 QKTAA
+663 QKTTT
-668 PKPGYPDFDISE
+668 PKSDYPDYDISE
-680 MDLDDL
+680 MDIDDL
-686 KNYRGNIHNL
+686 RNYRGNIHNL
-696 LMIGQAQEKD
+696 LMLGQAQEKD
-706 ISDLAERLN
+706 ISDLAEKLN

-720 IARREKEEQMAT
+720 IARREKEEQKAT
-732 QPTVAPTTASH
+732 QPTVAPT
-743 TTAPNTA
+743 
-750 SHTTAPNTAS
+750 TAS

-980 AKASVFVKKILDSRK
+980 AKASVYVKNILNSRK

-1379 EKGHYL
+1379 EKGHYM

>member
-1 MDSNMSEYEKK
+1 M
-12 ISELRSRLKKVKS
+12 
-25 SNSRKSR
+25 
-32 DIEAIS
+32 
-38 TEIERL
+38 
-44 ENEVYTNTTSDSFD
+44 
-58 QELEQVEALIA
+58 
-69 KNQMIYKE
+69 
-77 NSNKLLEIHNE
+77 
-88 MLDISASENL
+88 
-98 GNFSVEDFA
+98 
-107 KNDDER
+107 
-113 KKKYEKLSG
+113 
-122 LYDSYGRVKRDTLE
+122 
-136 RKKTLAALV
+136 
-145 RKRNKLKK
+145 
-153 DMELSDS
+153 
-160 LHIGASQYREITD
+160 
-173 TLRKRK
+173 
-179 IVISILEQD
+179 
-188 SYLASIIK
+188 
-196 KPYKEQTPDERK
+196 
-208 AIKAAKEEIIKKI
+208 
-221 SEEIQRGATISESIE
+221 
-236 ILYSLDTEMILKKKP
+236 
-251 REVKMNLEE
+251 
-260 LKNIVNSSD
+260 
-269 GAVVRF
+269 
-275 VGYQEKK
+275 
-282 EPLKA
+282 
-287 PDDMLLS
+287 
-294 SQGEII
+294 
-300 DKAMNSVYTYSKNY
+300 
-314 HVLKGKD
+314 
-321 DTKGYT
+321 
-327 GEESKEFIDSI
+327 
-338 RGTLPGVNEQ
+338 
-348 EIRAL
+348 
-353 ANRYAMAYH
+353 
-362 DYRDMVSNARN
+362 
-373 YTGEDIGA
+373 
-381 ANDKVES
+381 
-388 ARIEIE
+388 
-394 NYIKNYYQEA
+394 
-404 KANQGKDD
+404 
-412 KDGQKD
+412 
-418 FSDMTKEELE
+418 
-428 KEIEKLEDQI
+428 
-438 AMGRTQGIDV
+438 
-448 TDLEEQLKL
+448 
-457 ATSEFDKKDINPNL
+457 
-471 SNPNPDFDFSEMDID
+471 
-486 DLRNSRGNIHNQLMI
+486 
-501 GQAQG
+501 
-506 KDISDLAEQLN
+506 
-517 AIDSEIARREKGKQ
+517 
-531 KTLNPTTPN
+531 
-540 PGNPDFDFSEMDIDD
+540 
-555 LRNSRGNIH
+555 
-564 NQLMI
+564 
-569 GQAQGKDISDLAE
+569 
-582 QLNAIDTEIAR
+582 
-593 REKEDQKTAAPKPGY
+593 
-608 PDFDISEMDLD
+608 
-619 DLKNYRGNIHNL
+619 
-631 LMIGQAQEKD
+631 
-641 ISDLAERLNAI
+641 
-652 DNEIAR
+652 
-658 REKED
+658 
-663 QKTAA
+663 
-668 PKPGYPDFDISE
+668 
-680 MDLDDL
+680 
-686 KNYRGNIHNL
+686 
-696 LMIGQAQEKD
+696 
-706 ISDLAERLN
+706 AERLN

-790 APNTAS
+790 AP
-796 HTTAPKKTT
+796 KKTT

-819 TKDLD
+819 TNGLD

-872 RKLGAKIMLKD
+872 RKLGAKIMLND
-883 DAKKMVETLKSRI
+883 SAKKNVEILKSRI
-896 NDLSED
+896 NILSD
-902 ELQFLFD
+902 NELQFLFD

-980 AKASVFVKKILDSRK
+980 AKASVFVKNILDSRK

-1226 DVVSKYGQGTIT
+1226 
-1238 NAQALQEI
+1238 
-1246 AKISSSSNN
+1246 
-1255 AFMNLV
+1255 
-1261 TQSKEVLSN
+1261 
-1270 YTASH
+1270 
-1275 PQFDLSAVQG
+1275 
-1285 SIDYLV
+1285 
-1291 NHTDAIANMN
+1291 
-1301 QSMVD
+1301 
-1306 VTNLGGG
+1306 
-1313 LADVTLQQLEP
+1313 
-1324 LTAMPG
+1324 
-1330 LYSSLIAAASS
+1330 
-1341 AALASGVSKSM
+1341 
-1352 RKKDR
+1352 
-1357 EKYAEELSQMIME
+1357 
-1370 GYGQELEEN
+1370 
-1379 EKGHYL
+1379 

>member
-32 DIEAIS
+32 DIDAIS

-122 LYDSYGRVKRDTLE
+122 LYDSYGMVKRDTLE
-136 RKKTLAALV
+136 RKKALAALV
-145 RKRNKLKK
+145 RKRNKLKQ

-188 SYLASIIK
+188 PYLASIVK

-327 GEESKEFIDSI
+327 GEESKEFLDSI

-412 KDGQKD
+412 KNGQKD

-457 ATSEFDKKDINPNL
+457 ATSEFDKKDINPDL

-486 DLRNSRGNIHNQLMI
+486 DLRNSRGNIHNQLML

-506 KDISDLAEQLN
+506 KDISDLADQLN
-517 AIDSEIARREKGKQ
+517 AIDNEIARREKDEQ
-531 KTLNPTTPN
+531 KTTT
-540 PGNPDFDFSEMDIDD
+540 SE
-555 LRNSRGNIH
+555 
-564 NQLMI
+564 
-569 GQAQGKDISDLAE
+569 SD
-582 QLNAIDTEIAR
+582 
-593 REKEDQKTAAPKPGY
+593 Y

-619 DLKNYRGNIHNL
+619 DLRNYRGNIHNL
-631 LMIGQAQEKD
+631 LMLGQAQEKD
-641 ISDLAERLNAI
+641 ISDLAEKLNAI
-652 DNEIAR
+652 DTEI
-658 REKED
+658 
-663 QKTAA
+663 T
-668 PKPGYPDFDISE
+668 
-680 MDLDDL
+680 
-686 KNYRGNIHNL
+686 
-696 LMIGQAQEKD
+696 
-706 ISDLAERLN
+706 
-715 AIDNE
+715 
-720 IARREKEEQMAT
+720 RREKEEQKAT
-732 QPTVAPTTASH
+732 QPTVAPTTASQ
-743 TTAPNTA
+743 TTAPNTASQTTVPNTA

-760 HTTAPNTASH
+760 HTTAPNTTSH

-796 HTTAPKKTT
+796 HTTAPKKTA

-824 VGKKDVKRYNASNIK
+824 VGKKDVKRFNASNIK

-872 RKLGAKIMLKD
+872 RKLGAKITLSD
-883 DAKKMVETLKSRI
+883 NAKKNVEILKSRI

-967 TDKASIAK
+967 TDKASITK

-980 AKASVFVKKILDSRK
+980 AKASVYVKNILNSRK

-1003 GIHGQEEDFK
+1003 GVHGQEEDFK

-1130 MINEHNQQLSQ
+1130 MINQHNQQLSQ

-1246 AKISSSSNN
+1246 SKISSSSNN
-1255 AFMNLV
+1255 AFMDLV

-1313 LADVTLQQLEP
+1313 LADVTLQQIEP

-1379 EKGHYL
+1379 EKGHYM

>member
-327 GEESKEFIDSI
+327 GEESKEFLDSI

-582 QLNAIDTEIAR
+582 QLNAIDT
-593 REKEDQKTAAPKPGY
+593 
-608 PDFDISEMDLD
+608 
-619 DLKNYRGNIHNL
+619 
-631 LMIGQAQEKD
+631 
-641 ISDLAERLNAI
+641 
-652 DNEIAR
+652 EIAR

-1238 NAQALQEI
+1238 NAQALQEF

>member
-25 SNSRKSR
+25 SNSRKSK

-188 SYLASIIK
+188 PYLASIVK

-327 GEESKEFIDSI
+327 GEESKEFLDSI

-394 NYIKNYYQEA
+394 NYIKNYYQET

-517 AIDSEIARREKGKQ
+517 AIDTEIARREKGKQ
-531 KTLNPTTPN
+531 KTLKPTTPN

-564 NQLMI
+564 NQLML

-582 QLNAIDTEIAR
+582 Q
-593 REKEDQKTAAPKPGY
+593 
-608 PDFDISEMDLD
+608 
-619 DLKNYRGNIHNL
+619 
-631 LMIGQAQEKD
+631 
-641 ISDLAERLNAI
+641 LNAI

-686 KNYRGNIHNL
+686 RNYRGNIHNL

-750 SHTTAPNTAS
+750 SHTTAPNTTS

-980 AKASVFVKKILDSRK
+980 AKASVFVKNILDSRK

-1379 EKGHYL
+1379 EKGHYM

>member
-1 MDSNMSEYEKK
+1 
-12 ISELRSRLKKVKS
+12 
-25 SNSRKSR
+25 
-32 DIEAIS
+32 
-38 TEIERL
+38 
-44 ENEVYTNTTSDSFD
+44 
-58 QELEQVEALIA
+58 
-69 KNQMIYKE
+69 
-77 NSNKLLEIHNE
+77 
-88 MLDISASENL
+88 ML
-98 GNFSVEDFA
+98 
-107 KNDDER
+107 
-113 KKKYEKLSG
+113 
-122 LYDSYGRVKRDTLE
+122 
-136 RKKTLAALV
+136 
-145 RKRNKLKK
+145 
-153 DMELSDS
+153 
-160 LHIGASQYREITD
+160 
-173 TLRKRK
+173 
-179 IVISILEQD
+179 
-188 SYLASIIK
+188 
-196 KPYKEQTPDERK
+196 
-208 AIKAAKEEIIKKI
+208 
-221 SEEIQRGATISESIE
+221 
-236 ILYSLDTEMILKKKP
+236 
-251 REVKMNLEE
+251 
-260 LKNIVNSSD
+260 
-269 GAVVRF
+269 
-275 VGYQEKK
+275 
-282 EPLKA
+282 
-287 PDDMLLS
+287 
-294 SQGEII
+294 
-300 DKAMNSVYTYSKNY
+300 
-314 HVLKGKD
+314 
-321 DTKGYT
+321 
-327 GEESKEFIDSI
+327 
-338 RGTLPGVNEQ
+338 
-348 EIRAL
+348 
-353 ANRYAMAYH
+353 
-362 DYRDMVSNARN
+362 
-373 YTGEDIGA
+373 
-381 ANDKVES
+381 
-388 ARIEIE
+388 
-394 NYIKNYYQEA
+394 
-404 KANQGKDD
+404 
-412 KDGQKD
+412 
-418 FSDMTKEELE
+418 
-428 KEIEKLEDQI
+428 
-438 AMGRTQGIDV
+438 
-448 TDLEEQLKL
+448 
-457 ATSEFDKKDINPNL
+457 
-471 SNPNPDFDFSEMDID
+471 
-486 DLRNSRGNIHNQLMI
+486 

-506 KDISDLAEQLN
+506 KDISDLADQLN
-517 AIDSEIARREKGKQ
+517 AIDNEIARREKDEQ
-531 KTLNPTTPN
+531 KTTTP
-540 PGNPDFDFSEMDIDD
+540 E
-555 LRNSRGNIH
+555 
-564 NQLMI
+564 
-569 GQAQGKDISDLAE
+569 SD
-582 QLNAIDTEIAR
+582 
-593 REKEDQKTAAPKPGY
+593 Y
-608 PDFDISEMDLD
+608 PDFDISEMDID
-619 DLKNYRGNIHNL
+619 DLRNYRGNIHNL
-631 LMIGQAQEKD
+631 LMLGQAQEKD
-641 ISDLAERLNAI
+641 ISDLAE
-652 DNEIAR
+652 
-658 REKED
+658 K
-663 QKTAA
+663 
-668 PKPGYPDFDISE
+668 
-680 MDLDDL
+680 
-686 KNYRGNIHNL
+686 
-696 LMIGQAQEKD
+696 
-706 ISDLAERLN
+706 LN

-720 IARREKEEQMAT
+720 IARREKEEQKTT
-732 QPTVAPTTASH
+732 QPTVAPTTASQ

-819 TKDLD
+819 TNGLD
-824 VGKKDVKRYNASNIK
+824 VGKKDVKRFNASNIK

-872 RKLGAKIMLKD
+872 RKLGAKIMLND
-883 DAKKMVETLKSRI
+883 SAKKNVEILKSRI
-896 NDLSED
+896 NILSD
-902 ELQFLFD
+902 NELQFLFD

-967 TDKASIAK
+967 TDKASITK

-980 AKASVFVKKILDSRK
+980 AKASVYVKNILNSRK

-1003 GIHGQEEDFK
+1003 GVHGQEEDFK

-1130 MINEHNQQLSQ
+1130 MINQHNQQLSQ

-1159 IASRRETFAEGMKA
+1159 IASRRGTFAEGMKA

-1246 AKISSSSNN
+1246 SKISASSNN
-1255 AFMNLV
+1255 AFMDLV

-1270 YTASH
+1270 YAANH

-1313 LADVTLQQLEP
+1313 LADVTLQQIEP

-1379 EKGHYL
+1379 EKGHYM

>member
-12 ISELRSRLKKVKS
+12 ISELRSRLKKVKN

-32 DIEAIS
+32 DIDAIS

-136 RKKTLAALV
+136 RKKALAALV

-188 SYLASIIK
+188 PYLASIVK

-327 GEESKEFIDSI
+327 GEESKEFLDSI

-412 KDGQKD
+412 KNGQKD

-448 TDLEEQLKL
+448 TDLEEQLMR

-471 SNPNPDFDFSEMDID
+471 GNPNPDFDFSEMDID
-486 DLRNSRGNIHNQLMI
+486 DLRNSRGNIHNQLML

-506 KDISDLAEQLN
+506 KDISDLAEQLV

-540 PGNPDFDFSEMDIDD
+540 PGNPDFDFSETDIDD

-564 NQLMI
+564 NQLML

-582 QLNAIDTEIAR
+582 QLNAIDNEIAR
-593 REKEDQKTAAPKPGY
+593 REKEEQKTAAPKPGY

-619 DLKNYRGNIHNL
+619 DLR
-631 LMIGQAQEKD
+631 
-641 ISDLAERLNAI
+641 
-652 DNEIAR
+652 
-658 REKED
+658 
-663 QKTAA
+663 
-668 PKPGYPDFDISE
+668 
-680 MDLDDL
+680 
-686 KNYRGNIHNL
+686 NYRGNIHNL

-732 QPTVAPTTASH
+732 QPTVAPT
-743 TTAPNTA
+743 
-750 SHTTAPNTAS
+750 TAS

-872 RKLGAKIMLKD
+872 RKLGAKITLSD
-883 DAKKMVETLKSRI
+883 NAKKNVEILKSRI

-967 TDKASIAK
+967 TDKASITK

-980 AKASVFVKKILDSRK
+980 AKASVYVKNILNSRK

-1003 GIHGQEEDFK
+1003 GVHGQEEDFK

-1159 IASRRETFAEGMKA
+1159 IASRRGTFAEGMKA

-1246 AKISSSSNN
+1246 SKISASSNN
-1255 AFMNLV
+1255 AFMDLV

-1379 EKGHYL
+1379 EKGHYM

>member
-25 SNSRKSR
+25 SNSRKSK

-136 RKKTLAALV
+136 RKKALAALV

-188 SYLASIIK
+188 PYLASIIK

-327 GEESKEFIDSI
+327 GEESKEFLDSI

-394 NYIKNYYQEA
+394 NYIKNYYQET

-412 KDGQKD
+412 KDGKKD

-486 DLRNSRGNIHNQLMI
+486 DLRNSRGNIHNQLML

-506 KDISDLAEQLN
+506 KDISDLAEQLA

-555 LRNSRGNIH
+555 LRNFRGNIH
-564 NQLMI
+564 NQLML

-593 REKEDQKTAAPKPGY
+593 REKEEQKTTTPKPGY

-619 DLKNYRGNIHNL
+619 DLR
-631 LMIGQAQEKD
+631 
-641 ISDLAERLNAI
+641 
-652 DNEIAR
+652 
-658 REKED
+658 
-663 QKTAA
+663 
-668 PKPGYPDFDISE
+668 
-680 MDLDDL
+680 
-686 KNYRGNIHNL
+686 NYRGNIHNL

-720 IARREKEEQMAT
+720 IARREKEEQKAT
-732 QPTVAPTTASH
+732 QPTVAPT
-743 TTAPNTA
+743 
-750 SHTTAPNTAS
+750 
-760 HTTAPNTASH
+760 
-770 TTAPNTASHTT
+770 TASHTT

-980 AKASVFVKKILDSRK
+980 AKASVFVKNILDSRK

-1379 EKGHYL
+1379 EKGHYM

>member
-136 RKKTLAALV
+136 RKKALAALV

-188 SYLASIIK
+188 PYLASIIK

-221 SEEIQRGATISESIE
+221 SEEIQRGASISESIE

-300 DKAMNSVYTYSKNY
+300 DKAMNSVYTYSNNY

-327 GEESKEFIDSI
+327 GEESKEFLDSI

-412 KDGQKD
+412 KNGQKD

-486 DLRNSRGNIHNQLMI
+486 DLRNSRGNIHNQLM
-501 GQAQG
+501 
-506 KDISDLAEQLN
+506 L
-517 AIDSEIARREKGKQ
+517 
-531 KTLNPTTPN
+531 
-540 PGNPDFDFSEMDIDD
+540 
-555 LRNSRGNIH
+555 
-564 NQLMI
+564 

-593 REKEDQKTAAPKPGY
+593 REKEDQKTTTPKPGY

-619 DLKNYRGNIHNL
+619 DLRNYRGNIHNL

-658 REKED
+658 REKKE
-663 QKTAA
+663 QK
-668 PKPGYPDFDISE
+668 
-680 MDLDDL
+680 
-686 KNYRGNIHNL
+686 
-696 LMIGQAQEKD
+696 
-706 ISDLAERLN
+706 
-715 AIDNE
+715 
-720 IARREKEEQMAT
+720 AT

-770 TTAPNTASHTT
+770 TTT
-781 APNTASHTT
+781 
-790 APNTAS
+790 
-796 HTTAPKKTT
+796 PKKTT

-819 TKDLD
+819 TNGLD

-863 IFKTTVGFF
+863 IFKTTAGFF
-872 RKLGAKIMLKD
+872 RKLGAKIMLND
-883 DAKKMVETLKSRI
+883 SAKKNVEILKSRI
-896 NDLSED
+896 NILSD
-902 ELQFLFD
+902 NELQFLFD

-980 AKASVFVKKILDSRK
+980 AKASVFVKNILNSRK

-1049 AIAADE
+1049 ALAADE

-1379 EKGHYL
+1379 EKGHYM

>member
-327 GEESKEFIDSI
+327 GEESKEFLDSI

-619 DLKNYRGNIHNL
+619 DLR
-631 LMIGQAQEKD
+631 
-641 ISDLAERLNAI
+641 
-652 DNEIAR
+652 
-658 REKED
+658 
-663 QKTAA
+663 
-668 PKPGYPDFDISE
+668 
-680 MDLDDL
+680 
-686 KNYRGNIHNL
+686 NYRGNIHNL

-1238 NAQALQEI
+1238 NAQALQEF

>member
-32 DIEAIS
+32 DIDAIS

-136 RKKTLAALV
+136 RKKALAALV

-188 SYLASIIK
+188 PYLASIIK

-221 SEEIQRGATISESIE
+221 SEEIQRGASISESIE
-236 ILYSLDTEMILKKKP
+236 ILYSLDAEMILKKKP

-327 GEESKEFIDSI
+327 GEESKEFLDSI

-412 KDGQKD
+412 KNGQKD

-457 ATSEFDKKDINPNL
+457 ATSEFDKKDINPDL

-486 DLRNSRGNIHNQLMI
+486 DLRNSRGNIHNQLML

-506 KDISDLAEQLN
+506 KDISDLA
-517 AIDSEIARREKGKQ
+517 
-531 KTLNPTTPN
+531 
-540 PGNPDFDFSEMDIDD
+540 
-555 LRNSRGNIH
+555 
-564 NQLMI
+564 
-569 GQAQGKDISDLAE
+569 
-582 QLNAIDTEIAR
+582 
-593 REKEDQKTAAPKPGY
+593 DQ
-608 PDFDISEMDLD
+608 
-619 DLKNYRGNIHNL
+619 
-631 LMIGQAQEKD
+631 
-641 ISDLAERLNAI
+641 
-652 DNEIAR
+652 
-658 REKED
+658 
-663 QKTAA
+663 
-668 PKPGYPDFDISE
+668 
-680 MDLDDL
+680 
-686 KNYRGNIHNL
+686 
-696 LMIGQAQEKD
+696 
-706 ISDLAERLN
+706 LN

-720 IARREKEEQMAT
+720 IARREKEEQNVT
-732 QPTVAPTTASH
+732 QPTVAPTTASQ
-743 TTAPNTA
+743 
-750 SHTTAPNTAS
+750 
-760 HTTAPNTASH
+760 

-819 TKDLD
+819 TNGLD
-824 VGKKDVKRYNASNIK
+824 VGKKDVKRFNASNIK

-872 RKLGAKIMLKD
+872 RKLGAKIMLND
-883 DAKKMVETLKSRI
+883 SAKKNVEILKSRI
-896 NDLSED
+896 NILSD
-902 ELQFLFD
+902 NELQFLFD

-967 TDKASIAK
+967 TDKASITK

-980 AKASVFVKKILDSRK
+980 AKASVYVKNILNSRK

-1003 GIHGQEEDFK
+1003 GVHGQEEDFK

-1130 MINEHNQQLSQ
+1130 MINQHNQQLSQ

-1159 IASRRETFAEGMKA
+1159 IASRRGTFAEGMKA

-1379 EKGHYL
+1379 EKGHYM

>member
-98 GNFSVEDFA
+98 RNFSVEDFA

-136 RKKTLAALV
+136 RKKALAALV

-160 LHIGASQYREITD
+160 LHIGASQYRKITD

-188 SYLASIIK
+188 PYLASIVK

-221 SEEIQRGATISESIE
+221 SEEIQRGASISESIE

-327 GEESKEFIDSI
+327 GEESKEFLDSI

-448 TDLEEQLKL
+448 TDLEEQLMR

-471 SNPNPDFDFSEMDID
+471 GNPNPDFDFSEMDID
-486 DLRNSRGNIHNQLMI
+486 DLRNSRGNIHNQLML

-506 KDISDLAEQLN
+506 KDISDLAEQLA

-582 QLNAIDTEIAR
+582 QLNAID
-593 REKEDQKTAAPKPGY
+593 
-608 PDFDISEMDLD
+608 
-619 DLKNYRGNIHNL
+619 
-631 LMIGQAQEKD
+631 
-641 ISDLAERLNAI
+641 
-652 DNEIAR
+652 NEIAR

-686 KNYRGNIHNL
+686 RNYRGNIHNL

-720 IARREKEEQMAT
+720 IARREKEEQKAT
-732 QPTVAPTTASH
+732 QPTVAPT
-743 TTAPNTA
+743 
-750 SHTTAPNTAS
+750 
-760 HTTAPNTASH
+760 TASH

-967 TDKASIAK
+967 TDKASITK

-980 AKASVFVKKILDSRK
+980 AKASVYVKNILNSRK

-1003 GIHGQEEDFK
+1003 GVHGQEEDFK

-1379 EKGHYL
+1379 EKGHYM